1 MKSIVYIGMDVH
13 KNSFSLCAIKDSTSN
28 VVSEIKTGA
37 DVKHVVKLVNVL
49 KARFGNQDDELEII
63 TGYEAGC
70 LGYSLY
76 KQLTALEIPCV
87 ILAPTTMQNSAKGKK
102 TKNDRMDALNIA
114 KNLQSG
120 SYKAVYIPNEVDSN
134 LKDYIR
140 MKEDFKKSRKI
151 VMQQINA
158 LVLRNGYKWEGSS
171 SWTEARIKW
180 YKELKMDALLKEALN
195 EYLSQYESLTEKIN
209 RFKAKL
215 EKIAQE
221 ERYNQQ
227 VAQLRCFKGID
238 TESAMTIVAEI
249 SDFQRFPNAK
259 AFASY
264 LGLVPGE
271 KSSGDKTNRTP
282 ITKQGNLV
290 VRKTL
295 IECAQTLVKGQ
306 VGQKGKRLKARQR
319 DQKVEVIDYADKGV
333 ERMQKKFN
341 KMIYRGVNRNVAVT
355 AIARELACFV
365 WGMETGHIN
374 NCNVEVEPSN

>member
-1 MKSIVYIGMDVH
+1 MKSILYIGMDVH
-13 KNSFSLCAIKDSTSN
+13 KNSFSLCAIKDSASN

-37 DVKHVVKLVNVL
+37 SAMQVVKFINGVKTRLHTN
-49 KARFGNQDDELEII
+49 DDEIEII

-87 ILAPTTMQNSAKGKK
+87 ILAPTTMQNSAKGKV

-120 SYKAVYIPNEVDSN
+120 SYKSVYVPDEVDSN
-134 LKDYIR
+134 LKNFIR
-140 MKEDFKKSRKI
+140 MKEDFKKARKI

-158 LVLRNGYKWEGSS
+158 LVLRSGYRWEGSS

-180 YKELKMDALLKEALN
+180 YKELEMDDLLKETLN
-195 EYLSQYESLTEKIN
+195 EYLSEYESLTEKIN

-227 VAQLRCFKGID
+227 VSQLRCFKGID

-249 SDFQRFPNAK
+249 SDFNRFPNAK

-271 KSSGDKTNRTP
+271 HSSGDKTNRIP
-282 ITKQGNLV
+282 ITKQGNSV

-295 IECAQTLVKGQ
+295 IECAQALVKGK
-306 VGQKGKRLKARQR
+306 VGQKGKALKARQR

-374 NCNVEVEPSN
+374 NCVIEMEPSD